1 MNGDVYI
8 TLSTPK
14 IVYKMHFDRN
24 ISIIRGDSGTGKS
37 LLCEL
42 ISLALAGDETVTLS
56 TNGPKCIVMPLNTS
70 DPTSKSWKDI
80 ISDSTDSVIFV
91 DEMCDCFHANEFYT
105 SIQYTS
111 NYFVL
116 LTRRDYSNISY
127 SPKAIFE
134 FKKEMGELQPV
145 VRNTCLY
152 PVINENVTP
161 SKILTEDRAA
171 GYHFYQLLY
180 PIEVTSA
187 GTKTKVDK
195 CLRRLHKEG
204 ASNVVAV
211 VDGAA
216 FGSEFDKCVKVLR
229 LNQTFHLY
237 FPESFEWLL
246 LHSTIFH
253 SNKEIQ
259 SILSDYLNTIDWSKF
274 LSCERYFTNILK
286 EATKQLKLLPYD
298 KSSASIDPV
307 FTTEE
312 NLEAI
317 RRIIPFF

>member
-24 ISIIRGDSGTGKS
+24 ISIIRGDIGTGKS

-134 FKKEMGELQPV
+134 FKKEMGEFKPTIF
-145 VRNTCLY
+145 NECLY
-152 PVINENVTP
+152 PVMHENITP
-161 SKILTEDRAA
+161 TKDNHRR
-171 GYHFYQLLY
+171 HF
-180 PIEVTSA
+180 S
-187 GTKTKVDK
+187 
-195 CLRRLHKEG
+195 KEG
-204 ASNVVAV
+204 SMLRIH
-211 VDGAA
+211 
-216 FGSEFDKCVKVLR
+216 FGPLEGQIKRPDTYLDNTFD
-229 LNQTFHLY
+229 
-237 FPESFEWLL
+237 PEWFQDP
-246 LHSTIFH
+246 FV
-253 SNKEIQ
+253 KEICKGIDGTIAHSAYQ
-259 SILSDYLNTIDWSKF
+259 MENPIFGPINVRMLSTGCKNTILAYETD
-274 LSCERYFTNILK
+274 
-286 EATKQLKLLPYD
+286 
-298 KSSASIDPV
+298 
-307 FTTEE
+307 
-312 NLEAI
+312 
-317 RRIIPFF
+317 RIIPATHMGDNCAPFVWEIAKRKDLTITLEYVMDFSKCEGFSAFIMNSNKMVNSYEDYLFEAIDYL